1 MNLSLRRRIATS
13 FVSTCLIILI
23 LTFTV
28 FHFLNGLNKKVESIS
43 AKSNRISLLTDEIRI
58 SAVSILK
65 YQRRILS
72 GKDEPGLVDKITS
85 LCESLATQLQS
96 LDVLFEEAE
105 VKKVIAQ
112 MQTYVDSLRVVL
124 NKSSYLSRDAVGMST
139 VGELAD
145 KILDAYSE
153 FQDIQYFQSV
163 ERDKQITKIIKD
175 TKKNMMITLIIGF
188 LGTILLGLV
197 IPNKVSLPFK
207 KIKDAIR
214 ELQDC
219 NFDVSIY
226 YNQKD
231 EIGEIATEMNKMIHN
246 FKIFEELRA
255 DRINVEHRKF
265 DALASM
271 TKKHV
276 LVVNADGRIMY
287 LNNSLYSLLQVQSDQ
302 VLERM
307 LEDAPIPQS
316 IVAIYDMAL
325 KRRSKLENEEIII
338 EPVRASEDQGPLKPE
353 EIFKG
358 YANVV
363 PIRGKQTNLD
373 YYLMVLSRELFT

>member
-1 MNLSLRRRIATS
+1 
-13 FVSTCLIILI
+13 
-23 LTFTV
+23 
-28 FHFLNGLNKKVESIS
+28 
-43 AKSNRISLLTDEIRI
+43 
-58 SAVSILK
+58 
-65 YQRRILS
+65 
-72 GKDEPGLVDKITS
+72 
-85 LCESLATQLQS
+85 
-96 LDVLFEEAE
+96 
-105 VKKVIAQ
+105 
-112 MQTYVDSLRVVL
+112 
-124 NKSSYLSRDAVGMST
+124 
-139 VGELAD
+139 
-145 KILDAYSE
+145 
-153 FQDIQYFQSV
+153 
-163 ERDKQITKIIKD
+163 
-175 TKKNMMITLIIGF
+175 
-188 LGTILLGLV
+188 
-197 IPNKVSLPFK
+197 
-207 KIKDAIR
+207 
-214 ELQDC
+214 
-219 NFDVSIY
+219 
-226 YNQKD
+226 
-231 EIGEIATEMNKMIHN
+231 MNKMIHN